1 MGVIEDGRFGGL
13 LLCVWGKFSQRFR
26 LGYPVL
32 FHMLDVAV
40 VAGELWDRYLTVQQ
54 RRLIA
59 GGLGL
64 GLADARKV
72 VMFWAGCHDLGKV
85 SRFQECEPVGW
96 ARVSDELRADTG
108 SWRLM
113 RHERASMHA
122 MVQILAEFGYPLGG
136 NASPAVRAA
145 QIIGGHHGWFH
156 QCDVRGSAS
165 RAGVQAELGGPLWQD
180 LRLRYAAQIRHLT
193 GGSAVPS
200 QVSVPAAVLISGL
213 VMVADRLASQ
223 PHVWMPRAMSP
234 AFGAAE
240 HYAAASRP
248 ASASAE
254 ESWVAQ
260 IVTDSGLERID
271 LPPAAFTTAH
281 PHLDHPNHLQES
293 VMRQLASA
301 VAGKGAGILVVT
313 DRTGAG
319 KTVTALEAQR
329 IFNHHCHTRGAA
341 ILQPSTAI
349 ADAVYETLVEYV
361 AAHRPERAPV
371 TLVHSHSWLNP
382 AYTDYALAVAG
393 QLTLDEYFA
402 PRPGSQGRPEGKVT
416 VPDPWLRGFDRAL
429 LAQFTV
435 ATLDQAL
442 MGVLPSRYSALRM
455 LGISGRTVIIDE
467 AHSYTPYTLA
477 LMERLVHWLGAFGCP
492 VVVLSATLPAQV
504 SAGLIRSYLAGAGH
518 QPASLAERDLTV
530 PYPGWLFAAAHDAST
545 VLMDEE
551 PRQLHIREHRSTAS
565 ISLAD
570 VTHQPHGN
578 PGRSAD
584 ADGRLQRI
592 ACEVERVAEHG
603 GSAAIHTHT
612 VADAQDIYRHL
623 RQALGGADMTAG
635 EELVL
640 LHARFPGRYR
650 EPLTR
655 RIRDVLGPRGRRPGR
670 LIVVTTSLL
679 DMGLDIDLDFQIS
692 DLASMHRLLQRLGR
706 LWRFESL
713 WRDHESHGCG
723 ARRPA
728 WVREQGPVM
737 TVLNPVEDG
746 CTAVPDGWLTGDTE
760 FGLHRTAALLSDSQ
774 PHRLTLPVDVPD
786 LIEAVHVSPEH
797 LTRAPDALADL
808 HTAHVTAA
816 RHAMHLAATQAVPPP
831 GRVGSLA
838 DLHRRPTAAGQ
849 AATRD
854 GERPRRLLP
863 CHVQPGGRLTLDAH
877 GNVPLPHGPRL
888 KPHEIRRLLQCVVSV
903 PEAWVQHAPDRD
915 VPVKPEAWTDHPLLA
930 DLILLADDPSSP
942 GAVCFGRH
950 ELRMDQELGLVHRSL
965 A

>member
-1 MGVIEDGRFGGL
+1 MGVVEDGRFGGL
-13 LLCVWGKFSQRFR
+13 PLCVWGKFIQRFR

-40 VAGELWDRYLTVQQ
+40 VAGELWDKYLTLQQ

-59 GGLGL
+59 DGLGL

-108 SWRLM
+108 GWPLM

-122 MVQILAEFGYPLGG
+122 MAQILAEFGYPLSG

-165 RAGVQAELGGPLWQD
+165 SAGVQAELGGPLWQEV
-180 LRLRYAAQIRHLT
+180 RLRYAAQVRHLT

-223 PHVWMPRAMSP
+223 PHVWVPRAMAP

-240 HYAAASRP
+240 HYAAAGRP
-248 ASASAE
+248 ASPMAD
-254 ESWVAQ
+254 ESWAAQ
-260 IVTDSGLERID
+260 IVTDSGLERVD
-271 LPPAAFTTAH
+271 LPPASFTTAH
-281 PHLDHPNHLQES
+281 PHLEHPNQLQES
-293 VMRQLASA
+293 VIRQLDPVIADR
-301 VAGKGAGILVVT
+301 GTGILVVT

-329 IFNHHCHTRGAA
+329 IFNHHCDTRGAA

-349 ADAVYETLVEYV
+349 ADALYETLVTYV

-371 TLVHSHSWLNP
+371 TLVHSHSYLNP
-382 AYTDYALAVAG
+382 AYTDHALARAG
-393 QLTLDEYFA
+393 QLTLDEYFT
-402 PRPGSQGRPEGKVT
+402 PRPGIHGRPEHKVT

-455 LGISGRTVIIDE
+455 LAMSGRTVIIDE
-467 AHSYTPYTLA
+467 AHSYTPYTLT
-477 LMERLVHWLGAFGCP
+477 LMQRLVHWLGALGCP
-492 VVVLSATLPAQV
+492 VVVLSATLPAEQ
-504 SAGLIRSYLAGAGH
+504 SAGLIRSYLSGAGH
-518 QPASLAERDLTV
+518 PPADLAERDFTV
-530 PYPGWLFAAAHDAST
+530 PYPGWLFAAAHDASAT
-545 VLMDEE
+545 LMDEKT
-551 PRQLHIREHRSTAS
+551 RQTHIREHRSTAS
-565 ISLAD
+565 ISLTD
-570 VTHQPHGN
+570 VTHQPYGD
-578 PGRSAD
+578 PDRIAD
-584 ADGRLQRI
+584 TDGRLQRI
-592 ACEVERVAEHG
+592 AREVERVAEHG
-603 GSAAIHTHT
+603 GSAAIHTQT
-612 VADAQDIYRHL
+612 VAEAQDTYRYL
-623 RQALGGADMTAG
+623 RRAFEAAGMAAG

-640 LHARFPGRYR
+640 LHARFPGHQR

-655 RIRDVLGPRGRRPGR
+655 RICDVLGPRGRRPRR
-670 LIVVTTSLL
+670 LIAVTTNLL
-679 DMGLDIDLDFQIS
+679 DMGLDIDLDVQVS
-692 DLASMHRLLQRLGR
+692 DLASLHRLLQRMGR

-713 WRDHESHGCG
+713 WRDHDPHGLD
-723 ARRPA
+723 ARRPT
-728 WVREQGPVM
+728 WVRKQGPVM

-746 CTAVPDGWLTGDTE
+746 RTAVPDGWLTGDTE
-760 FGLHRTAALLSDSQ
+760 FWMHRTAALLSASHPYQ
-774 PHRLTLPVDVPD
+774 VRLPEDVPD
-786 LIEAVHVSPEH
+786 LVQQLHAPAQHPARV
-797 LTRAPDALADL
+797 PDALADL
-808 HTAHVTAA
+808 YTAHVAA
-816 RHAMHLAATQAVPPP
+816 ERHATYLGATQAVPPP
-831 GRVGSLA
+831 DRVGSLA
-838 DLHRRPTAAGQ
+838 DLHRRPTTAGQ

-854 GERPRRLLP
+854 GDRPRRLLP

-877 GNVPLPHGPRL
+877 GNVPLPQGPRL
-888 KPHEIRRLLQCVVSV
+888 KPHEIRRLLQCAV
-903 PEAWVQHAPDRD
+903 PVPAAWVQQAPDQDAPR
-915 VPVKPEAWTDHPLLA
+915 PKAWTEHPLLS
-930 DLILLADDPSSP
+930 DLILLAHDPQHP
-942 GAVCFGRH
+942 GPVCFGRH
-950 ELRMDQELGLVHRSL
+950 QLHMDHELGLVHRIL
-965 A
+965 T